1 MGATNTKKSK
11 YTFAKIPGVPGCVY
25 YLMVNGK
32 NRSLMCT
39 SADDKIICLSDLD
52 DGYTYKWCISHFSY
66 MLRQRRWKDPSLV
79 PTQEIKV
86 ERYDAKRPAF
96 MTREY
101 TEKDFDG
108 LIDDIDNITF

>member
-11 YTFAKIPGVPGCVY
+11 YTLAKIPGVPGCVY
-25 YLMVNGK
+25 YITVYGK

-39 SADDKIICLSDLD
+39 SADDKIVNLSDLD
-52 DGYTYKWCISHFSY
+52 DGYIYKWCISHFSY

-79 PTQEIKV
+79 PAQEIKV
-86 ERYDAKRPAF
+86 ERYDAERQAF
-96 MTREY
+96 KTREY

-108 LIDDIDNITF
+108 LIDDIDNVTF